1 MQTHYETLL
10 ADAGNKDFTIPNDF
24 YTAISDAID
33 YAGDATTVELHS
45 LELLYL
51 FEFYRITKTGGTT
64 SPYVTIEWPW
74 IQKPMVIT
82 SLLHGKGLNFPFI
95 NDNNE
100 WEQYDV

>member
-1 MQTHYETLL
+1 
-10 ADAGNKDFTIPNDF
+10 
-24 YTAISDAID
+24 
-33 YAGDATTVELHS
+33 VELHS
-45 LELLYL
+45 PELLYL